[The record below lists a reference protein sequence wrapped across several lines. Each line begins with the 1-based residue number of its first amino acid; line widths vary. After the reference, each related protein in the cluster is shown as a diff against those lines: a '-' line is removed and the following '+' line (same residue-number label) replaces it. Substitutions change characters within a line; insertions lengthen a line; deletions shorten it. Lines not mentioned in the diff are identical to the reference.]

1 MTNPSECL
9 LDFWQKL
16 KKKKKD
22 ITGISKEVGPRPVEE
37 S

>member
-16 KKKKKD
+16 KKKRKKD
-22 ITGISKEVGPRPVEE
+22 ITGISKEVGP
-37 S
+37 

>member
-9 LDFWQKL
+9 IDFWQKL
-16 KKKKKD
+16 KKKKD